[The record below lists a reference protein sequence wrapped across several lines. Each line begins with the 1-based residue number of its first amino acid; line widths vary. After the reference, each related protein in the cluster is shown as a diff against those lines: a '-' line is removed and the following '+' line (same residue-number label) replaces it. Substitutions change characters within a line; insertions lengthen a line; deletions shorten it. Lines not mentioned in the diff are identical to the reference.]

1 MHKARVLIVDD
12 DLLVG
17 ESLSAI
23 LSEWD
28 CYETDIA
35 LDGLEGIEKAK
46 SKQYDIVFADLCMP
60 RLNGIDFLKKI
71 KKIDPT
77 LPVVIITGFST
88 LENAINAMREGAS
101 DFIEKPFQIEK
112 VVSVAEKMVCQRKLL
127 GEVVSQK
134 DYQLSLERVNAELLK
149 RLQEISTLHIISTEI
164 DKLYD
169 NSDIYQKIVEMALKL
184 LMVREASFGIVDGS
198 RLKIKSSKGVQVN
211 KEIDVTGTYIESIIR
226 SGNYF
231 IAQPGGIDPYSNYPI
246 YSPILYIPIII
257 NDETI
262 GILSLSNKLD
272 GTSFTDDEIHLALTF
287 GKKVALRMENNTLYE
302 TIYNNLINTLK
313 SLVSIIEARDPYT
326 KQHSERVTA
335 YALEIAELM
344 NLSYEEKEIIKF
356 GGYLHD
362 IGKIGVRDTVLLKP
376 GRLTPEEMAEVKLH
390 PLIGDNMLKPI
401 RFLQKE
407 RELILYHHERM
418 DGSGYPYG
426 IGRNEIPITVRVL
439 SVADVYDAITSSRAY
454 RPARSHEVAIAEL
467 RQCMNTQFDGDV
479 VRAFLETE
487 TGKGKTNKKRC

>member
-1 MHKARVLIVDD
+1 MYKGRVLIVDD
-12 DLLVG
+12 DPFVR
-17 ESLSAI
+17 ESLSEI
-23 LSEWD
+23 LCQCD
-28 CYETDIA
+28 CYETDVA
-35 LDGLEGIEKAK
+35 LDGLEGIEKVR
-46 SKQYDIVFADLCMP
+46 SKEYDIVFTDLCMP
-60 RLNGIDFLKKI
+60 RLNGIDFLKEI
-71 KKIDPT
+71 KKLEPT

-88 LENAINAMREGAS
+88 IENAINAMREGAS

-112 VVSVAEKMVCQRKLL
+112 VVSVTEKLICQRKLL
-127 GEVVSQK
+127 GK
-134 DYQLSLERVNAELLK
+134 IAPKGDYRLSLERVNAELLK
-149 RLQEISTLHIISTEI
+149 RLQEIATLHIVSTEL
-164 DKLYD
+164 DNLYD
-169 NSDIYQKIVEMALKL
+169 NREIYQKIVEMALKL

-198 RLKIKSSKGVQVN
+198 RLKIKSSIGTPVN
-211 KEIDVTGTYIESIIR
+211 KEVNITGTYIENIIK
-226 SGNYF
+226 SGDYF
-231 IAQPGGIDPYSNYPI
+231 IAQPGGINPFNNSPI
-246 YSPILYIPIII
+246 FSPILYIPLTI

-287 GKKVALRMENNTLYE
+287 GKRVALRIENNTLYE

-390 PLIGDNMLKPI
+390 PIIGDNMVKPI

-407 RELILYHHERM
+407 RELILYHHERI
-418 DGSGYPYG
+418 DGRGYPYG
-426 IGRNEIPITVRVL
+426 IGDNEIPLTVRVL

-454 RPARSHEVAIAEL
+454 RPAKSHEVAIEEL
-467 RQCMNTQFDGDV
+467 KLCINTQFDRDV
-479 VRAFLETE
+479 VQAFLETE
-487 TGKGKTNKKRC
+487 TGKGKLDKKRY